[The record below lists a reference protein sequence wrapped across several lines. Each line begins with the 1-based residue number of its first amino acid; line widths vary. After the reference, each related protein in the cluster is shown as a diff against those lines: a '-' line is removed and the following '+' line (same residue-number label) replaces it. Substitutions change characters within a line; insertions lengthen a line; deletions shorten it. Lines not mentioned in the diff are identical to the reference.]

1 MRGGMRGGRRGGGG
15 MPGGGRIRG
24 GHSVPKTGIY
34 GLNKSKL
41 MGGKG
46 QDRVSG
52 DVTDSSLR
60 RGRSGFSLDIPFT
73 GYRSGKGQDRMR
85 VPHGTGSF
93 RDVMDGE
100 ASPDGV
106 TRDWTNI
113 RTPAGFQ
120 TSAVSA
126 DQQFLQR
133 QFTRAQRQQAQSQ
146 QTRNQQ
152 KAFETLTAAP
162 QRAQAPHGPAGV
174 ILDPSS
180 LTSSQFE
187 QAATVGVRRYDPP
200 TPYTSRPSP
209 QNEILRGYA
218 RGYTR
223 GPSTT
228 TGTIVAPST
237 PSVSGSLRVP
247 KVKRPGRGKRWPTPQ
262 AEMWGILGVDANAP
276 ALDLMD
282 MDEAAQVDPET
293 PRTAFAVLLRGP
305 YVLLLRRSKKDRWQP
320 GKWSLPGGHVNGP
333 ETLQDGVAREV
344 LEEAGLAIATPLF
357 HPLISFTNKR
367 GKFVSFFAAHAPS
380 TPVCR
385 HDNEHDLFAW
395 VHPEDLWKYPLAPN
409 VMTAIG
415 FALGINPKLL
425 MKRQRANQKQ
435 RRAIWRKVRV

>member
-1 MRGGMRGGRRGGGG
+1 M
-15 MPGGGRIRG
+15 
-24 GHSVPKTGIY
+24 
-34 GLNKSKL
+34 
-41 MGGKG
+41 
-46 QDRVSG
+46 Q
-52 DVTDSSLR
+52 
-60 RGRSGFSLDIPFT
+60 
-73 GYRSGKGQDRMR
+73 

-93 RDVMDGE
+93 RDVTDGE
-100 ASPDGV
+100 SQVRGS
-106 TRDWTNI
+106 WTNI

-120 TSAVSA
+120 ASAVSA

-133 QFTRAQRQQAQSQ
+133 QFQRAQRQQLDRTAPPTAQA
-146 QTRNQQ
+146 R
-152 KAFETLTAAP
+152 P
-162 QRAQAPHGPAGV
+162 QRAPY
-174 ILDPSS
+174 IMDPSN
-180 LTSSQFE
+180 LTSSH
-187 QAATVGVRRYDPP
+187 G
-200 TPYTSRPSP
+200 TPYS
-209 QNEILRGYA
+209 
-218 RGYTR
+218 
-223 GPSTT
+223 PSTT
-228 TGTIVAPST
+228 TGTIRGSWTNIIVAPST

-247 KVKRPGRGKRWPTPQ
+247 KVKRPPKGKRWPTPQ
-262 AEMWGILGVDANAP
+262 AEMWGILGVDVNAP

-282 MDEAAQVDPET
+282 TDEAAQVDPET

-305 YVLLLRRSKKDRWQP
+305 YVLLLRRSKRDRWQP

-425 MKRQRANQKQ
+425 MKRQRANQEP
-435 RRAIWRKVRV
+435 RTAIWRKVRV